1 MAGNDYAM
9 RFTEDK
15 YATKLEV
22 GRELKVSSVDPFWSN
37 ILSYRSH
44 FYHYLTIRTIEKNML
59 LFCGCPA
66 INSCVNNL
74 EVKLIRVN
82 RECAMLVPNSK
93 EARNVDYTFK
103 KEIINLLN
111 ECEQLGVGEDFI
123 ANVLRGEVVSAI
135 PNNML
140 LVNYLN
146 ALNYIKRAYVN
157 PIDEDFLAEL
167 YAKLL
172 GTEELTTFY
181 RNSEDRNPE
190 NRVLIDRVYTSAPV
204 TLIGTM
210 MNSLFTFISS
220 STLPTSLKAMITF
233 FYINYVKPFAKYSEE
248 VALLM
253 AKAVLAH
260 EAFGD
265 AVVTLPLERL
275 LVLPREESA
284 RIYVEVQKT
293 ADVTYFIDYVYR
305 YLNKYCDSFLDDMA
319 KAKVSEMRE
328 DFYQVDEDKEIEEVE
343 IPEEPHVETI
353 DLFASSDEA
362 EKEEPKAEFK
372 VVPPVEEKVEYKPEP
387 QVEARPAEVE
397 MPKKKTVKVTYVQE
411 ELAVAY
417 IPVAL
422 DEKQAVLLE
431 QDLLERDPELKKGEA
446 KFYARHCT
454 KGKKYTI
461 AQYKKSLRCAY
472 ETARTSMDHLA
483 ELLYYRKEKIK
494 NKYVYIPVE
503 REQEG
508 KLMPTNLIILIVVI
522 GVAAA
527 IALVAFI
534 IYRIMRPKL
543 KEDKPSDEQILQ
555 DEMNRVLQDVD
566 DPETAKQISDYKED
580 E

>member
-66 INSCVNNL
+66 INSLVNNL

-82 RECAMLVPNSK
+82 RECAMLAPNSK
-93 EARNVDYTFK
+93 EAKNVDRTFK
-103 KEIINLLN
+103 KEILNLLN
-111 ECEQLGVGEDFI
+111 ECEQLEVGEDFI
-123 ANVLRGEVVSAI
+123 TNVLRGEVVSAI

-190 NRVLIDRVYTSAPV
+190 NRVLIDRVYTCAPV

-248 VALLM
+248 VAVLM

-265 AVVTLPLERL
+265 TVVMLPLERL

-293 ADVTYFIDYVYR
+293 ADVTYFIDYAYKA
-305 YLNKYCDSFLDDMA
+305 LNKYCDSFLDDMA
-319 KAKVSEMRE
+319 QAKVSEMRE
-328 DFYQVDEDKEIEEVE
+328 DFYRVDEDKADEEVE
-343 IPEEPHVETI
+343 ASEEPHIETI
-353 DLFASSDEA
+353 DLFAANEEVQEEA
-362 EKEEPKAEFK
+362 KPEFK
-372 VVPPVEEKVEYKPEP
+372 VVPPAEERQEAKAEP
-387 QVEARPAEVE
+387 QVEPRPAEVE
-397 MPKKKTVKVTYVQE
+397 APKKKTVKVTYVQE

-503 REQEG
+503 
-508 KLMPTNLIILIVVI
+508 
-522 GVAAA
+522 
-527 IALVAFI
+527 
-534 IYRIMRPKL
+534 
-543 KEDKPSDEQILQ
+543 KE
-555 DEMNRVLQDVD
+555 
-566 DPETAKQISDYKED
+566 
-580 E
+580 

>member
-66 INSCVNNL
+66 INSLVNNL

-82 RECAMLVPNSK
+82 RECAMLAPNSK
-93 EARNVDYTFK
+93 EAKNVERAFK
-103 KEIINLLN
+103 KEILNLLN
-111 ECEQLGVGEDFI
+111 ECEELEVGEDFI
-123 ANVLRGEVVSAI
+123 TNVLRGEVVSAI

-265 AVVTLPLERL
+265 SVVMLPLERL

-293 ADVTYFIDYVYR
+293 ADVTYFVDYVYKA
-305 YLNKYCDSFLDDMA
+305 LNKYCDSFLDDMA
-319 KAKVSEMRE
+319 QAKVSEMRE
-328 DFYQVDEDKEIEEVE
+328 DFYQVDEDKEVEEVE
-343 IPEEPHVETI
+343 VPEEPRVETI
-353 DLFASSDEA
+353 DLFSASE
-362 EKEEPKAEFK
+362 EVTKEEEKPEYK
-372 VVPPVEEKVEYKPEP
+372 VVPPVEERQEAKPEP
-387 QVEARPAEVE
+387 QVEARPVEVE
-397 MPKKKTVKVTYVQE
+397 APKKKTVKVTYVQE

-503 REQEG
+503 RE
-508 KLMPTNLIILIVVI
+508 
-522 GVAAA
+522 
-527 IALVAFI
+527 
-534 IYRIMRPKL
+534 
-543 KEDKPSDEQILQ
+543 
-555 DEMNRVLQDVD
+555 
-566 DPETAKQISDYKED
+566 
-580 E
+580 

>member
-44 FYHYLTIRTIEKNML
+44 FYHYLSIRTIEKSML

-66 INSCVNNL
+66 INSLVNNI
-74 EVKLIRVN
+74 EMKLIRVN
-82 RECAMLVPNSK
+82 RECAMLAPNSK
-93 EARNVDYTFK
+93 QYKNVDYAFR
-103 KEIINLLN
+103 KEIISILN
-111 ECEQLGVGEDFI
+111 ECEELKVGDDFI
-123 ANVLRGEVVSAI
+123 ESVLRNEVVSAI

-146 ALNYIKRAYVN
+146 ALNYIKRSYVN
-157 PIDEDFLAEL
+157 PIDEDFLSEL

-181 RNSEDRNPE
+181 RNNEDRNPE

-204 TLIGTM
+204 NLIGPM
-210 MNSLFTFISS
+210 MNSLFTFIAS
-220 STLPTSLKAMITF
+220 STLPTSLKASITF
-233 FYINYVKPFAKYSEE
+233 FYINFVKPFAKYSEE
-248 VALLM
+248 VAVLM

-265 AVVTLPLERL
+265 SVATLPLEKL
-275 LVLPREESA
+275 LLLPKEEAA

-293 ADVTYFIDYVYR
+293 ADVTYFVDYVFK
-305 YLNKYCDSFLDDMA
+305 YLSRYCDDFLDDIA
-319 KAKVSEMRE
+319 NAKVAEIRE
-328 DFYQVDEDKEIEEVE
+328 DFYQTDEDKPVEEVE
-343 IPEEPHVETI
+343 IPEPTRVENI
-353 DLFASSDEA
+353 DLFASQEEEDEEEEQLA
-362 EKEEPKAEFK
+362 EEAAPVVAQQAEPVKQEAPVVAE
-372 VVPPVEEKVEYKPEP
+372 
-387 QVEARPAEVE
+387 Q
-397 MPKKKTVKVTYVQE
+397 PKKKTVKVTYVQE

-483 ELLYYRKEKIK
+483 ELLYYRKEKVK

-503 REQEG
+503 R
-508 KLMPTNLIILIVVI
+508 
-522 GVAAA
+522 
-527 IALVAFI
+527 
-534 IYRIMRPKL
+534 
-543 KEDKPSDEQILQ
+543 D
-555 DEMNRVLQDVD
+555 
-566 DPETAKQISDYKED
+566 
-580 E
+580 

>member
-15 YATKLEV
+15 YATKIEV

-44 FYHYLTIRTIEKNML
+44 FYHYLSLRTIEKNML
-59 LFCGCPA
+59 VFCGCPA
-66 INSCVNNL
+66 INSLVNNL
-74 EVKLIRVN
+74 ELKVIRVN
-82 RECAMLVPNSK
+82 REYAMIAPNSK
-93 EARNVDYTFK
+93 QFKNINYAFK
-103 KEIINLLN
+103 KDILNQLN
-111 ECEQLGVGEDFI
+111 EFEQLGVGEDFI
-123 ANVLRGEVVSAI
+123 DSVMRNEVVSAI

-140 LVNYLN
+140 LVNYMN
-146 ALNYIKRAYVN
+146 ALNYIKRGFVN
-157 PIDEDFLAEL
+157 QIDEDFLAEL

-181 RNSEDRNPE
+181 RASEDRNPE
-190 NRVLIDRVYTSAPV
+190 NRVLIDRIYTSAPV
-204 TLIGTM
+204 NLIGPM

-220 STLPTSLKAMITF
+220 STLSASLKAMVTF
-233 FYINYVKPFAKYSEE
+233 FYINLIKPFATYSEE
-248 VALLM
+248 VAVLM

-260 EAFGD
+260 ESFGD
-265 AVVTLPLERL
+265 TIVDLPLERL
-275 LVLPREESA
+275 LVLPKEEIA

-293 ADVTYFIDYVYR
+293 ADVTYFIDYAFR
-305 YLNKYCDSFLDDMA
+305 YLNKYCDSFFDEMEQ
-319 KAKVSEMRE
+319 AKVAEVRE
-328 DFYQVDEDKEIEEVE
+328 DFYQVDEDKEVEEVE
-343 IPEEPHVETI
+343 VPQEVKVETV
-353 DLFASSDEA
+353 DLFAEEA
-362 EKEEPKAEFK
+362 PVEQ
-372 VVPPVEEKVEYKPEP
+372 PVEEEQPKVVAQP
-387 QVEARPAEVE
+387 QPQPAPVRREEIVAPVVEA
-397 MPKKKTVKVTYVQE
+397 PKKKTVKVTYVQE

-461 AQYKKSLRCAY
+461 AQYKKSLHCAY

-503 REQEG
+503 RE
-508 KLMPTNLIILIVVI
+508 
-522 GVAAA
+522 
-527 IALVAFI
+527 
-534 IYRIMRPKL
+534 
-543 KEDKPSDEQILQ
+543 
-555 DEMNRVLQDVD
+555 
-566 DPETAKQISDYKED
+566 
-580 E
+580 

>member
-66 INSCVNNL
+66 INSLVNNL

-93 EARNVDYTFK
+93 EAKNVDYAFR
-103 KEIINLLN
+103 KEIVNLLN
-111 ECEQLGVGEDFI
+111 ESEQLGVGEDFI

-135 PNNML
+135 PNNLL

-157 PIDEDFLAEL
+157 AIDEDFLAEL

-181 RNSEDRNPE
+181 RSSEDRNPE

-204 TLIGTM
+204 TLIGPM
-210 MNSLFTFISS
+210 MNGLFTFISS

-265 AVVTLPLERL
+265 TVVSLPLERL

-293 ADVTYFIDYVYR
+293 ADVTYFVDYVYKF
-305 YLNKYCDSFLDDMA
+305 LNKYCDSFLDDMA

-328 DFYQVDEDKEIEEVE
+328 DFYQVDEDKTIEEVE
-343 IPEEPHVETI
+343 IPEEQPRIQTVDLFAANEEEEEEEQPHVEPQPQPAPQI
-353 DLFASSDEA
+353 ESRQEYRQ
-362 EKEEPKAEFK
+362 
-372 VVPPVEEKVEYKPEP
+372 VPQE
-387 QVEARPAEVE
+387 EARPVEVE
-397 MPKKKTVKVTYVQE
+397 TPKKKTVKVTYVQE

-503 REQEG
+503 RE
-508 KLMPTNLIILIVVI
+508 
-522 GVAAA
+522 
-527 IALVAFI
+527 
-534 IYRIMRPKL
+534 
-543 KEDKPSDEQILQ
+543 
-555 DEMNRVLQDVD
+555 
-566 DPETAKQISDYKED
+566 
-580 E
+580 